1 MTNWKRIITAALIT
15 LGTTAGA
22 TGAIPG
28 TAGIAAA
35 SDCTTRS
42 TKQAFLQ
49 WGDANQYFIADNGTF
64 ESGAGGWAL
73 SGGPSVVSGQA
84 PWKVNGSGHSKALQL
99 PKGSS
104 ATAPFMCVN
113 SNEEWMRFF
122 YKDPGVPGASIRIEI
137 TVKNS
142 TGASSVNTWEAGSSS
157 AGWKV
162 SSQIGL
168 PNLRD
173 ANGQQWISMRFIPTN
188 VGATW
193 QIDDVMID
201 PWVSR

>member
-1 MTNWKRIITAALIT
+1 MKNWKRIIATAAIT
-15 LGTTAGA
+15 LGTVAGA
-22 TGAIPG
+22 GAVPG
-28 TAGIAAA
+28 MAGIAAA
-35 SDCTTRS
+35 GECSARS

-49 WGDANQYFIADNGTF
+49 WGDANQYFIVNNGTF
-64 ESGAGGWAL
+64 ESGTGGWTLAGG
-73 SGGPSVVSGQA
+73 PRVVSGQA
-84 PWKVNGSGHSKALQL
+84 PWKVNGSTHSKALQL
-99 PKGSS
+99 PAGSS
-104 ATAPFMCVN
+104 ATAPFMCVA

-122 YKDPGVPGASIRIEI
+122 YRDPGVPGASIRIEI

-142 TGASSVNTWEAGSSS
+142 TGAYSVNTWEAGSSS

-173 ANGQQWISMRFIPTN
+173 ANGEQWISMRFIPTN
-188 VGATW
+188 TPATW
-193 QIDDVMID
+193 QIADVMVD